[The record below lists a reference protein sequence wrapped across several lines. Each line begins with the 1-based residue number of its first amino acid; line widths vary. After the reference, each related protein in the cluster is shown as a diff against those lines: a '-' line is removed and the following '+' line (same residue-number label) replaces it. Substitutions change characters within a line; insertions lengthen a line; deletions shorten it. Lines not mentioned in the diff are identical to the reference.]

1 MTLGINDSPKNTG
14 TLPKSNRRNDRNR
27 EIINS
32 TPPSVRCAYHSRAQH
47 SNNLLDLQPV
57 NDRESVRTTKNSNA
71 RSTSST
77 TSLSYQDFADLFSFS
92 GNRQFNYTGDDC
104 TQWQEMAQSI
114 DSRAQ
119 SPPHVQEA
127 KPTNVDKM
135 NGDGAESEESL
146 ESQLRKKVEES
157 QRKLAQLQEH
167 QANLVGMQM
176 RVRERLN
183 EAKKTQRALLQQENH
198 ARELSANLATC
209 DNANIIQRQME
220 NETATLESETAALRS
235 KLAALQSKKQQM
247 DTLVA
252 ELQAAEMSDRASCSS
267 SSSRN
272 AERDKAAELE
282 SLKLQLAHLKN
293 LMGEATRDTLNS
305 SEPDVESN
313 SNAGC
318 CENGDA
324 AEDEI
329 GAAPSSVHSLDRNSD
344 VDDIYAKFNNS
355 KERLT
360 VEHIQA
366 FTRKMKEQQ
375 VILQSARAEIQRLKN
390 PTPSTSAAPSLL
402 LQGSTPPSST
412 VGISNAEKKNSNT
425 NQSNNNNTNNNNNN
439 NNNNNINHH
448 NNTHNNANGDI
459 AQNKKRQLEELVR
472 KDQPHSSSINR
483 DCGTDWSSRRGSS
496 SHYSHS
502 STPANVWPV
511 PNAMNVSE
519 SNDQSVDGISAP
531 DNLLDIGLQVP
542 AVDSGFGNNWWNVP
556 APPITQPHQPGMT
569 GSLEYYRQLLMSS
582 QAQQLQMMS
591 TTMQQCCQL
600 LWAQQRELQSMRTA
614 ITQLQQH
621 FQLTQN
627 QPRVT
632 ENENRENYS
641 NLSRSTHHLGNTLE
655 TALPPSSSLPN
666 LVSLPTP
673 SPAPSHTPIV
683 ASSTSDHHH
692 NQQQLNNQVPPGNR
706 ANNYWDNF
714 RSYSRQNL
722 LSGNSKTITDSLPG
736 PSSNSSLSTNT
747 AGASAHTTLVW
758 DKKNRDHGVDNLSL
772 PSLTSSDAQYSL
784 NLQLQSNLQTHERES
799 STARSNISF
808 NEATQSQQ
816 LDNFWEEA
824 HSSFRLVPDSNDD
837 IYSLHLSGEMREILL
852 SLVTANRKRSDYLI
866 TILREIKA
874 ISEDHRL
881 RPRLLRSLR
890 ALQDTQSPNIPLNE
904 TTDQTASESC
914 QSSDED
920 SDIGAQARPLLNT
933 SSDHQS
939 LVNEYL
945 MAPIHSSERPLPQNI
960 PALLVDHI
968 EFDAPQLDIHPI
980 SSISSISS
988 ASILTPGYNEDLAEA
1003 DQSRPEASN
1012 NQQNSL
1018 DNSSDELGDS
1028 VDLHF
1033 PVNQDVAALEADREI
1048 LDSENGNDAVATDN
1062 SILERNSAI
1071 LFHR

>member
-135 NGDGAESEESL
+135 PDRHQVETRLNQIRDYIRVTSTMMESLSQSSDPRARTQHDKLAKMVEDLCDSEAKLTKLLENYRGPVDENGDGAESEESL

-425 NQSNNNNTNNNNNN
+425 NQ
-439 NNNNNINHH
+439 
-448 NNTHNNANGDI
+448 
-459 AQNKKRQLEELVR
+459 
-472 KDQPHSSSINR
+472 
-483 DCGTDWSSRRGSS
+483 
-496 SHYSHS
+496 
-502 STPANVWPV
+502 
-511 PNAMNVSE
+511 MSE